1 LAKEKHDQ
9 LLNKLND
16 KQKSKSEMTARNIKD
31 TGISGWIFRMI
42 NLLGI
47 FATPKHASRLFIC

>member
-1 LAKEKHDQ
+1 MAKEKHDQ
-9 LLNKLND
+9 LLNKIND
-16 KQKSKSEMTARNIKD
+16 KQKSKSEMTERSIKD

-47 FATPKHASRLFIC
+47 SGTPKHASRLFIC